1 MCVQVWVGT
10 LFSGEVLR
18 VFSSFAKSD
27 FIALLHWDFAVV
39 WLLVFFVSL
48 YHELVYG
55 M

>member
-39 WLLVFFVSL
+39 WAVSVLCLFVP
-48 YHELVYG
+48 
-55 M
+55 